1 MDPRRQGFTGLGQPY
16 KKLRR
21 RLRAARR
28 WTVLSGLFGGATAV
42 LVPYAGLG
50 GPDAIWAALTGA
62 SIGMAALRWFDYRHL
77 SKAMP
82 AETARLAQ
90 HGVYTLAGEL
100 NNIGEAAAGVLHRK
114 RTETQFRR
122 SAARG
127 PYERLEAADRAYRG
141 LVARLEGPAREA
153 VDEVDDVA
161 EQLRGLA
168 HQVRGVERSIDV
180 ARGPQRHNLIEAHRQ
195 LVGRLESGVAAYES
209 MVAGAAQ
216 IVAESA
222 AMGPVVPGGED
233 LTVRRLTDAA
243 DRLKGFADGLGEM
256 RDMHNGMNPTLPPQ

>member
-1 MDPRRQGFTGLGQPY
+1 MTDPRRGFNGLGQPY

-62 SIGMAALRWFDYRHL
+62 SIGMAALRWFDYRNL
-77 SKAMP
+77 SKALP
-82 AETARLAQ
+82 QETARLAQ
-90 HGVYTLAGEL
+90 HGAYTLAGEL
-100 NNIGEAAAGVLHRK
+100 NNLGEAAAGVLHRK

-122 SAARG
+122 SAARR
-127 PYERLEAADRAYRG
+127 PYERLEAASRAYSG
-141 LVARLEGPAREA
+141 LVARLDGPAREA
-153 VDEVDDVA
+153 VDDVADVA

-168 HQVRGVERSIDV
+168 HQVRNVERSIDV
-180 ARGPQRHNLIEAHRQ
+180 AHGPQRHSLIESHRQ
-195 LVGRLESGVAAYES
+195 LVGRLEAGVSAYES

-216 IVAESA
+216 IVAESG
-222 AMGPVVPGGED
+222 AMGHMVPGGED

-243 DRLKGFADGLGEM
+243 DRLKGFAAGLGEM
-256 RDMHNGMNPTLPPQ
+256 RDMHKGMNPTLPPQ